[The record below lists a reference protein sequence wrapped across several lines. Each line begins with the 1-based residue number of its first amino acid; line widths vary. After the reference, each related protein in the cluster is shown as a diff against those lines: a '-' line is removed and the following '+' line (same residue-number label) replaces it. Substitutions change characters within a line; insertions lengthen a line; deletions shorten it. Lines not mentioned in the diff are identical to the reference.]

1 MHELGIIVHITKTLQ
16 NVAKENNLSEI
27 GSVTLEIGEVSTIV
41 PDYLTDCWKY
51 YRKKFPLIEHSELKI
66 EILLP
71 LLTVRIAAR
80 RILQWNS
87 ADSAHIVKARTR
99 ISCAEMNVISRK
111 LKHNKGMKRGKRLC
125 YFMFTVKTPCRS
137 GSRCLAYSLH

>member
-66 EILLP
+66 EILP
-71 LLTVRIAAR
+71 ATTYCEDCRQTYPTVEFGRQCPYCKSPNTYLVCGDECNIKEIEA
-80 RILQWNS
+80 
-87 ADSAHIVKARTR
+87 
-99 ISCAEMNVISRK
+99 
-111 LKHNKGMKRGKRLC
+111 GMKRGKRLC

>member
-51 YRKKFPLIEHSELKI
+51 YRQKI
-66 EILLP
+66 
-71 LLTVRIAAR
+71 
-80 RILQWNS
+80 S
-87 ADSAHIVKARTR
+87 ADRTFR
-99 ISCAEMNVISRK
+99 TEN
-111 LKHNKGMKRGKRLC
+111 
-125 YFMFTVKTPCRS
+125 
-137 GSRCLAYSLH
+137 

>member
-66 EILLP
+66 EILPATTYCEDRQCPYCKSPNTYL
-71 LLTVRIAAR
+71 VCGDECNIKEIEA
-80 RILQWNS
+80 Q
-87 ADSAHIVKARTR
+87 
-99 ISCAEMNVISRK
+99 
-111 LKHNKGMKRGKRLC
+111 
-125 YFMFTVKTPCRS
+125 
-137 GSRCLAYSLH
+137 

>member
-66 EILLP
+66 EILP
-71 LLTVRIAAR
+71 ATTYCEDSAR

-87 ADSAHIVKARTR
+87 AGTG
-99 ISCAEMNVISRK
+99 N
-111 LKHNKGMKRGKRLC
+111 
-125 YFMFTVKTPCRS
+125 
-137 GSRCLAYSLH
+137 

>member
-66 EILLP
+66 EILP
-71 LLTVRIAAR
+71 ATTYCEDCRQTYPTVEFGRQCPYCKSPNTNLVCGDECNIKEIEA
-80 RILQWNS
+80 Q
-87 ADSAHIVKARTR
+87 
-99 ISCAEMNVISRK
+99 
-111 LKHNKGMKRGKRLC
+111 
-125 YFMFTVKTPCRS
+125 
-137 GSRCLAYSLH
+137 

>member
-66 EILLP
+66 
-71 LLTVRIAAR
+71 VRTAAR

-99 ISCAEMNVISRK
+99 ISYAEMNVISRK
-111 LKHNKGMKRGKRLC
+111 SKHNKRNEKRKKIC
-125 YFMFTVKTPCRS
+125 YFTFMGKMPCRS
-137 GSRCLAYSLH
+137 GSPCLAYSLH

>member
-66 EILLP
+66 EILP
-71 LLTVRIAAR
+71 ATTYCEDIKIYGPDAAHKFLK
-80 RILQWNS
+80 RIL
-87 ADSAHIVKARTR
+87 I
-99 ISCAEMNVISRK
+99 
-111 LKHNKGMKRGKRLC
+111 
-125 YFMFTVKTPCRS
+125 
-137 GSRCLAYSLH
+137 